1 MLSMCK
7 ISTMQDILQWLH
19 CEEFPDDIAKLQSGP
34 YYKEQG
40 HRRNCTYVKRSSPL
54 K

>member
-19 CEEFPDDIAKLQSGP
+19 REEFPDDIAKLQLGP

-40 HRRNCTYVKRSSPL
+40 HTGGTVHM
-54 K
+54 